1 MAIILQIQFKL
12 LLKKLILLMCIISY
26 LGIIFSSDFSPED
39 QENLNYRQS
48 FFRWPQISGD
58 SEYELI
64 ISDSILFSLSDTIT
78 VSSNAYLL
86 DKLIMF

>member
-1 MAIILQIQFKL
+1 
-12 LLKKLILLMCIISY
+12 

-39 QENLNYRQS
+39 QENLNYRQI

-64 ISDSILFSLSDTIT
+64 ISDSILFSLSDTIA
-78 VSSNAYLL
+78 VSSNSYLL
-86 DKLIMF
+86 EDMLSWNST